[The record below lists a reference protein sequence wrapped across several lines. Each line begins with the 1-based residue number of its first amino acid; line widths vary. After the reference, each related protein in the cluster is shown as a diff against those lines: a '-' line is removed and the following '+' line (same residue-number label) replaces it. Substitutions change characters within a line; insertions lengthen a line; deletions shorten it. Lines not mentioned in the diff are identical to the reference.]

1 MFFSKK
7 LKKSRSEADNPKLP
21 QESQNLP
28 GFYRQFLKQSG
39 QSTQL
44 DTGSMVSAYHQRN
57 RNHQSKEVQPNNI
70 PNGIRLAGLDV
81 FRTANLDSDRDLDD
95 LDYFKTGIRGIN
107 HYRKE
112 LELAGKF
119 GDAYFELKPEPSN
132 AFDSNAVAVISNGY
146 RIGYISAAIA
156 QFLQGV
162 VLGFQ
167 QSGKRV
173 YVPGRTDKPDSGLVV
188 LPTIKRI
195 NQIVQIESSRPI
207 NEFWESL
214 PPDLRQKVIDN
225 NFHFEHQS
233 AKALLSYKNAY
244 PLYTP
249 YDKKSPE
256 DSIPVVW
263 HRFLRD
269 LRQSHKETVVQQRKS
284 RNREMVQLAA
294 NGMSY
299 REIGERFGLQPS
311 TVGQIV
317 RELRPT
323 CFAPTE
329 TIRKSVKDRQS
340 GKAKHPLQNQAF
352 ISTQERNVAI
362 MQMNRDGYSHREIG
376 EHLGLKRDTIKKIV
390 QNMRKNSL

>member
-1 MFFSKK
+1 
-7 LKKSRSEADNPKLP
+7 
-21 QESQNLP
+21 
-28 GFYRQFLKQSG
+28 
-39 QSTQL
+39 
-44 DTGSMVSAYHQRN
+44 
-57 RNHQSKEVQPNNI
+57 
-70 PNGIRLAGLDV
+70 
-81 FRTANLDSDRDLDD
+81 
-95 LDYFKTGIRGIN
+95 
-107 HYRKE
+107 
-112 LELAGKF
+112 
-119 GDAYFELKPEPSN
+119 FELKPEPSN

-173 YVPGRTDKPDSGLVV
+173 YVPGRTDKTDSGLVV

-256 DSIPVVW
+256 DSIPV
-263 HRFLRD
+263 
-269 LRQSHKETVVQQRKS
+269 
-284 RNREMVQLAA
+284 
-294 NGMSY
+294 
-299 REIGERFGLQPS
+299 
-311 TVGQIV
+311 
-317 RELRPT
+317 
-323 CFAPTE
+323 
-329 TIRKSVKDRQS
+329 
-340 GKAKHPLQNQAF
+340 
-352 ISTQERNVAI
+352 
-362 MQMNRDGYSHREIG
+362 
-376 EHLGLKRDTIKKIV
+376 
-390 QNMRKNSL
+390 